1 MSEIREQPDGASN
14 GRFSFAAAA
23 CWLIGILGVCTLAVS
38 GLLLLCGWPEQA
50 RLSATAAGICVAAA
64 MLSLLPAGLMFRV
77 SVAAGSMGFLVGTL
91 LRLGACG
98 AAVLIVPA
106 YLRPGEQG
114 PFSLW
119 MAGWYLL
126 ALAMDVIL
134 IGRHLTRL
142 ASRTR
147 SAAKAGPL
155 ETKAC

>member
-1 MSEIREQPDGASN
+1 M
-14 GRFSFAAAA
+14 AAA
-23 CWLIGILGVCTLAVS
+23 CWLIGVLGISAAATS
-38 GLLLLCGWPEQA
+38 GLLAQFGRPEQA
-50 RLSATAAGICVAAA
+50 KLSAMTAGICTAAA

-91 LRLGACG
+91 LRLGLCG

-106 YLRPGEQG
+106 YLEAGQRG

-119 MAGWYLL
+119 IAGWYLL

-142 ASRTR
+142 AARTR